1 MKLDL
6 KTIVGL
12 AITVASLAWAFH
24 GVDMHE
30 VWRHVLEANLALL
43 ALAAFLSTLG
53 LAFRALRW
61 KSLLPPE
68 AKSSFHARN
77 AAVSVGFGLNN
88 ALPARLGEFARVAT
102 LNRLSGVPIGTVL
115 GSLVLERVFD
125 GFIIVAMLFASMAA
139 PSFPAHL
146 GGTDPRTLALPVL
159 GIAGGLGLALFLLA
173 VFPVASVRVGE
184 RLARFLPESFR
195 RPIVDSLHT
204 FVGSLGVLRSPVRL
218 LIALLWAAAQWTF
231 LSVSYLFALQAFGID
246 QPGFVGAMFLQ
257 AVVAIAVAV
266 PSSPGFFG
274 VSEAASRIALA
285 PWRIDDSRIVSY
297 AIGFHIAGWLPVTAL
312 GFWYIW
318 RLNLNLSDMK
328 NSETA
333 VEEAVEADD
342 PAAAAERERRG

>member
-1 MKLDL
+1 MKPDL
-6 KTIVGL
+6 KTVVGL
-12 AITVASLAWAFH
+12 AITVASLWWAFR
-24 GVDMHE
+24 GVSMDQ
-30 VWRHVLEANLALL
+30 VWTNVTHANLALL

-68 AKSSFHARN
+68 TKSTFAARN

-102 LNRLSGVPIGTVL
+102 LNRLSGIPIGTVL

-125 GFIIVAMLFASMAA
+125 GFIIVAMLFAAMAS

-146 GGTDPRTLALPVL
+146 GTTDPRTLALPVAAF
-159 GIAGGLGLALFLLA
+159 AGGLGIVLFLLA
-173 VFPVASVRVGE
+173 IFPVASVRTGE
-184 RLARFLPESFR
+184 RLANFLPEAFR

-204 FVGSLGVLRSPVRL
+204 FVGSLGVLRSPARL
-218 LIALLWAAAQWTF
+218 VGALAWAAAQWLF
-231 LSVSYLFALQAFGID
+231 LSLSYLAALNAFGITT
-246 QPGFVGAMFLQ
+246 PGFVGAVFLQ

-285 PWRIDDSRIVSY
+285 PWQIDDSRIVSY

-318 RLNLNLSDMK
+318 RLGLNLSEMK
-328 NSETA
+328 NSETV
-333 VEEAVEADD
+333 VEEAVEAADH
-342 PAAAAERERRG
+342 AAAAERAKRA